1 MKPRGKTGEV
11 NRSSA
16 AKTKSFGKVCVELLT
31 PADTV
36 CRLRESEVKTL
47 IGETKMAS
55 YESVVNEGGEGFS
68 PAQNA
73 AEKAQF
79 TTVTDM
85 QVELHRLELALDR
98 SSDELHRAENG
109 PLLSDSDRAELV
121 EKIKAERRIMKDRK
135 SELKDAIRK
144 AGK

>member
-1 MKPRGKTGEV
+1 MT
-11 NRSSA
+11 A
-16 AKTKSFGKVCVELLT
+16 Y
-31 PADTV
+31 
-36 CRLRESEVKTL
+36 
-47 IGETKMAS
+47 ET
-55 YESVVNEGGEGFS
+55 VVNEGGEGFS
-68 PAQNA
+68 PVQNA

-79 TTVTDM
+79 TNVTDM
-85 QVELHRLELALDR
+85 QVELHRLELRLDA

-121 EKIKAERRIMKDRK
+121 AKIKAERRIMKDRK